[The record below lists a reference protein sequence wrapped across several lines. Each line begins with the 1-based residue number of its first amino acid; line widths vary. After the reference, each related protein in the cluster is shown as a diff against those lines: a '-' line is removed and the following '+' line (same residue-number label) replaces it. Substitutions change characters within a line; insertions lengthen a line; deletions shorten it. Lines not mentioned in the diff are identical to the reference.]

1 MSTRRVQL
9 ICDLGLQEQVLR
21 MVDLTTEAVGD
32 ISMER
37 VLQDHQWGG
46 PETDDQRSEAEWS
59 EYIHRQL
66 SKLFQDEGGALAARD
81 RFVKVAALAIAAI
94 QSIDRRNPQVCD
106 CPNCQLRRAL
116 ESGEGGVHVIEVKS
130 PTDLIGLLS
139 AIGAR
144 LGERPR

>member
-9 ICDLGLQEQVLR
+9 ICDLKLQEQVLR

-32 ISMER
+32 ITMER

-94 QSIDRRNPQVCD
+94 QSIDRKNPQECD
-106 CPNCQLRRAL
+106 CPNCQLRRVL
-116 ESGEGGVHVIEVKS
+116 ESGEGGVHVVEVRN
-130 PTDLIGLLS
+130 PTDLVGLLS

>member
-1 MSTRRVQL
+1 MSTRRTQL

-46 PETDDQRSEAEWS
+46 PETDDLRSEAEWA
-59 EYIHRQL
+59 EYIHKQI

-94 QSIDRRNPQVCD
+94 QSIDRKNPKACD
-106 CPNCQLRRAL
+106 CPVCRLEAQLKADNPN
-116 ESGEGGVHVIEVKS
+116 VEVVQVRS
-130 PTDLIGLLS
+130 MAELVALLS
-139 AIGAR
+139 GV
-144 LGERPR
+144 LPRKRGQPG